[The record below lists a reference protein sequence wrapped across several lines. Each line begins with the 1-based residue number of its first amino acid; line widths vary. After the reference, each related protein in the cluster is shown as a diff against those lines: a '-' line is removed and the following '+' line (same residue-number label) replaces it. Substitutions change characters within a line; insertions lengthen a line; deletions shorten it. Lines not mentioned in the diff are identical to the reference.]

1 MYKNTET
8 EILKA
13 VESTGLKN
21 LAVKVGRGANVL
33 FEKYYSSEFSG
44 EKVNE
49 TTLFDMAS
57 VTKVA
62 ATTIIALYALDTGKI
77 QLTDPLSRYFV
88 CGNDKKNIPCKI
100 FSRTR
105 SVTGINRLCG
115 RALPMKTLRRKF

>member
-13 VESTGLKN
+13 VEVTGLKN

-44 EKVNE
+44 EKFNE

-57 VTKVA
+57 VTKAA

-77 QLTDPLSRYFV
+77 HLPIRFRSISFAATIRKIS
-88 CGNDKKNIPCKI
+88 PCKI
-100 FSRTR
+100 CLRTR
-105 SVTGINRLCG
+105 SVTGINRL
-115 RALPMKTLRRKF
+115 